1 MAERLTLSMLAGLE
15 RETPGVPADSAN
27 RENLR
32 ESLQKAAAF
41 DNLAAYALGE
51 RLRDFL
57 CESLAQP
64 VADILGEAWKQS
76 AELQAMAEE
85 QTVSEESDVES
96 HVELYDHSITCAFH
110 PSVELKAN
118 GVTVATMTFDV
129 NADLKLEAIQVVIRN
144 ACITRVKAGQL
155 TSEVTLAYK
164 DQPLMPPCETT
175 VDLPLALELPGEGI
189 RLAG

>member
-15 RETPGVPADSAN
+15 GQTPGLPTDTAN

-41 DNLAAYALGE
+41 DNLAAYGLGD

-57 CESLAQP
+57 CESMAQP
-64 VADILGEAWKQS
+64 VSDILGEAWKQS
-76 AELQAMAEE
+76 PELQAMTEE
-85 QTVSEESDVES
+85 QTDSGESDIES
-96 HVELYDHSITCAFH
+96 HVELYDHSISWALH

-129 NADLKLEAIQVVIRN
+129 NADLKLEAIQIVIRN
-144 ACITRVKAGQL
+144 ASITRIKSGQL
-155 TSEVTLAYK
+155 TSEITLAYK
-164 DQPLMPPCETT
+164 GQPLMPPCEST
-175 VDLPLALELPGEGI
+175 VDLPLALDLSGEGI